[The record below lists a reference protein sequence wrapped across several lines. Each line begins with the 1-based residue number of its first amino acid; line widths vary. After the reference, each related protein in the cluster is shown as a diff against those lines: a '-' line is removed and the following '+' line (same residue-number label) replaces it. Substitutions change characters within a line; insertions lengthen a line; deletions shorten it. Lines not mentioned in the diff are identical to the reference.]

1 MLAYGWSKL
10 PDALLERDGLKV
22 ALPAGIFSNSS
33 DFSSF
38 CHGKAGGL
46 SPSFAGLQLCHCSSS
61 TGQLHSCVQRNASP
75 AWTGESFSGC
85 PCPALPAEPS
95 PFPVAH
101 HRWLIRIM
109 ERGNL
114 LCGLLCWEWALRYAD
129 EIHGCVIQPA
139 VAAGAWHSTQGYGTV
154 LPSGTGNLFLGMD
167 GQAEKWGM
175 QKKGAMS
182 GSRQGAFSGSFHSH

>member
-1 MLAYGWSKL
+1 M
-10 PDALLERDGLKV
+10 ERDGLKA
-22 ALPAGIFSNSS
+22 ALPTGILSNSS

-61 TGQLHSCVQRNASP
+61 TGSSTPVYREMP
-75 AWTGESFSGC
+75 AQPGLGESFSAC
-85 PCPALPAEPS
+85 PFPALPAEPS

-139 VAAGAWHSTQGYGTV
+139 AAAGAWHSTQGYGTV
-154 LPSGTGNLFLGMD
+154 LPSGTQIWFWAWMGKQRNE
-167 GQAEKWGM
+167 A
-175 QKKGAMS
+175 
-182 GSRQGAFSGSFHSH
+182 